1 MDWISLDV
9 SYLNSQQNWI
19 SFLHLA
25 AQSAPLSFR
34 PMHFSVCSLEFAE
47 GVLVHAG
54 KSIPVCYV
62 HHNFCFC
69 LSNELKHPSFTS
81 NFKPCGRLFLI

>member
-9 SYLNSQQNWI
+9 SYLNPQQNWI

-25 AQSAPLSFR
+25 AQSAPPPFR

-47 GVLVHAG
+47 GALAHAG
-54 KSIPVCYV
+54 KSIPVC
-62 HHNFCFC
+62 
-69 LSNELKHPSFTS
+69 
-81 NFKPCGRLFLI
+81 